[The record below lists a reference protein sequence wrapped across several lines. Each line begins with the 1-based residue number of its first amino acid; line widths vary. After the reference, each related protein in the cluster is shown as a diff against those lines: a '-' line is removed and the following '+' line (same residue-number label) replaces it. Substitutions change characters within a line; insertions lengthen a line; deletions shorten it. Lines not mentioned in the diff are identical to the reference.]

1 MNPPVRS
8 RIAALDGL
16 RGIAIL
22 LVVGCHYYGSV
33 PMSEGSAM
41 NDFLRGA
48 AAFGYTGVDLFFVLS
63 GFLIG
68 GALLNHRAS
77 PRLLPAFYA
86 RRLFRI
92 IPLYLL
98 LLASF
103 LVGRKI
109 PGLGTVNHGAYFIST
124 VPTWSYFVFLQ
135 NVAMT
140 WTRDIGPYWLGVTWS
155 LAVEEQFYLVMPF
168 VIRRI
173 SLRQVIGTCVAV
185 IMLSPLLR
193 LNALYHASNAYA
205 AMFLLL
211 TRADGLMWGVL
222 CACLIREN
230 RAASAIRRH
239 GAWLATLVAGG
250 GIAFV
255 YVSFL
260 HPGADSPLMLGWGY
274 SLLSAWFA
282 VALLGVIV
290 FPHRLPVRLLGW
302 RPLAA
307 VGITSYFTYLFHT
320 PIWYL
325 LHWLCFRLPPLH
337 LSWQAGAVTFL
348 ALFATLAA
356 AWASWR
362 WFEGPLLKL
371 GQRVSYE

>member
-1 MNPPVRS
+1 MSLLVPS

-22 LVVGCHYYGSV
+22 LVVGCHYYASV
-33 PMSEGSAM
+33 PTPEGSAI

-48 AAFGYTGVDLFFVLS
+48 AGLGYTGVDLFFVLS

-68 GALLNHRAS
+68 GALLDHHAS

-86 RRLFRI
+86 RRFYRI

-103 LVGRKI
+103 LIGRQI
-109 PGLGTVNHGAYFIST
+109 PGLSTTNHGAYFVSA
-124 VPTWSYFVFLQ
+124 VPTWSYFVFVQ
-135 NVAMT
+135 NIAMT
-140 WTRDIGPYWLGVTWS
+140 WMRDIGPYWLGATWS

-168 VIRRI
+168 IIRGL
-173 SLRQVIGTCVAV
+173 SLRQVMVSCVIV
-185 IMLSPLLR
+185 ILLSPLLR
-193 LNALYHASNAYA
+193 LNALYNAHNAFA

-222 CACLIREN
+222 CACLVRD
-230 RAASAIRRH
+230 AAMKSAIQRH
-239 GAWLATLVAGG
+239 GRWLTAAVAGG
-250 GIAFV
+250 AIVFV
-255 YVSFL
+255 VLTLQHS
-260 HPGADSPLMLGWGY
+260 GADSPPMLSWGY

-282 VALLGVIV
+282 AAVLGVIL
-290 FPHRLPVRLLGW
+290 FPSAKATEMLTW

-307 VGITSYFTYLFHT
+307 VGITSYFIYLFHT
-320 PIWYL
+320 PIWYV
-325 LHWLCFRLPPLH
+325 LHWLCFNLPPLH
-337 LSWQAGAVTFL
+337 VSWQAGAVTVL
-348 ALFATLAA
+348 AFFITLAA
-356 AWASWR
+356 AGISWR

-371 GQRVSYE
+371 GHRVSYE